1 MAAAEDSILLG
12 LMSRMQSVVTALPAG
27 CNRAMVMQRK
37 WAVACFEQKFRL
49 FCGIGEQVG

>member
-1 MAAAEDSILLG
+1 MAAAEDGILLG